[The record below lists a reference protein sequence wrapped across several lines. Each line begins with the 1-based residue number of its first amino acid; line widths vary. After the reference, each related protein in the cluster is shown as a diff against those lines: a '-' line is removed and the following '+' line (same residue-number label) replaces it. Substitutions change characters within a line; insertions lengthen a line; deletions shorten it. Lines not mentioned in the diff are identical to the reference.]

1 MLCREFE
8 ASALVLDI
16 EDMKRLFK
24 KYSPILGKCFEE
36 NYAMPN
42 KSCEGIEQILVTC
55 SDPSQWKT
63 KALLEQSTTLD
74 EDMVEKKFQEKAGN
88 WLEKKVNKLW
98 ECFQVAPKKNIVQVE
113 VKMIRTDWLFMK

>member
-1 MLCREFE
+1 MPLFLKSAHYKSYKFRDQLIRIAMLCREFE

-63 KALLEQSTTLD
+63 KALLE
-74 EDMVEKKFQEKAGN
+74 
-88 WLEKKVNKLW
+88 
-98 ECFQVAPKKNIVQVE
+98 
-113 VKMIRTDWLFMK
+113 

>member
-36 NYAMPN
+36 HYAMPN

-55 SDPSQWKT
+55 NDPSQWKT

-88 WLEKKVNKLW
+88 WLEKSVNRLW
-98 ECFQVAPKKNIVQVE
+98 SLFEVSPKKNIVQVE
-113 VKMIRTDWLFMK
+113 VKMIRTDWLFME

>member
-36 NYAMPN
+36 HYAMPN
-42 KSCEGIEQILVTC
+42 KSCEGIEQIVVTC
-55 SDPSQWKT
+55 NDPSQWKT

-74 EDMVEKKFQEKAGN
+74 EYMVEKKFQEKAGN
-88 WLEKKVNKLW
+88 WLEKSVNRLW
-98 ECFQVAPKKNIVQVE
+98 SLFEVSPKKNIVQVE
-113 VKMIRTDWLFMK
+113 VKMIRTDWLFME